1 VEYDVVVVGSG
12 AGALV
17 GAWTAATAG
26 LSTVVLEK
34 AALLGGTS
42 AYSGGGMFLPGNH
55 LTVGAGLPDSI
66 ERARTYLSGL
76 LGDIDDRVEAFLT
89 TGPRLVEELTRDPL
103 LALERTPFP
112 EYYDAPGR
120 LAEGGQLQPVPLPVS
135 EADPALLALVR
146 PGISAD
152 RWGLPMPRDPLWGGQ
167 SLITRLL
174 MSIAAT
180 GCATVRTGTAVD
192 ELLVEG
198 GRVVGVM
205 AQTDEGRI
213 TVRAR
218 RGVLLAAGGFERNA
232 TLRARYGV
240 PGQADHTMAP
250 AGTNT
255 GEPLEAAVA
264 IGAAT
269 DLLGEAWF
277 CPALAEPDGT
287 AGFVLGAH
295 GGLIV
300 DGDGCRFANESL
312 PYDRFGREMAKH
324 AATAWFVFDARDR
337 GRLPAVRCVPG
348 PRREDYLAS
357 GAWVQAD
364 SLAALAEAIAAPCLE
379 ESVGRFN
386 VFAEKGV
393 DEDFHRGEDEFD
405 RFWARGEGPN
415 ACLVP
420 VDQGPY
426 IAAKVVLG
434 DLGTKGGLVTD
445 VDANVLR
452 EDGSAIP
459 GLYAAGNT
467 MAAVTRAFYPAP
479 GTPIGTAMVFAHRA
493 VQSMLGSPE
502 NT

>member
-1 VEYDVVVVGSG
+1 MEYDVVVVGSG

-34 AALLGGTS
+34 AQLLGGTS

-55 LTVGAGLPDSI
+55 LTVAAGLPDSI
-66 ERARTYLSGL
+66 ERGRTYLTSL
-76 LGDIDDRVEAFLT
+76 LGPLDARLEAFLA
-89 TGPRLVEELTRDPL
+89 TGPSLVEALTRDPL

-112 EYYDAPGR
+112 EYYDVPGR
-120 LAEGGQLQPVPLPVS
+120 LAEGGQLQPVPLPVAA
-135 EADPALLALVR
+135 ADPAVLALVR

-152 RWGLPMPRDPLWGGQ
+152 RWAMPMPRDPLWGGQ

-174 MSIAAT
+174 MALKAT
-180 GCATVRTGTAVD
+180 GCAEVRTGTTVD
-192 ELLVEG
+192 ELVVEA
-198 GRVVGVM
+198 GRVVGVV
-205 AQTDEGRI
+205 ADTDEGRV

-218 RGVLLAAGGFERNA
+218 LGVLLAAGGFERNA
-232 TLRARYGV
+232 ELRAKHGV
-240 PGQADHTMAP
+240 PGEAAHTQAP

-255 GEPLEAAVA
+255 GEPLEAAMA

-277 CPALAEPDGT
+277 CPALVEPDGT

-295 GGLIV
+295 GGIV
-300 DGDGCRFANESL
+300 VDSAGCRFANESL
-312 PYDRFGREMAKH
+312 PYDQFGREMAKH
-324 AATAWFVFDARDR
+324 ATTAWFVFSGRDR

-364 SLAALAEAIAAPCLE
+364 SLVGLAAVIDAPHLK
-379 ESVGRFN
+379 ESVERFN
-386 VFAEKGV
+386 AFAEKGL

-405 RFWARGEGPN
+405 RYWARGDGPN
-415 ACLVP
+415 PCLVP
-420 VDQGPY
+420 VDEGPFL
-426 IAAKVVLG
+426 AAKVVLG
-434 DLGTKGGLVTD
+434 DLGTKGGLLTD
-445 VDANVLR
+445 ADANVLR
-452 EDGSAIP
+452 EDGSAIE

-467 MAAVTRAFYPAP
+467 MAAVTREFYPAP

-493 VQSMLGSPE
+493 VLHMSQS
-502 NT
+502 T